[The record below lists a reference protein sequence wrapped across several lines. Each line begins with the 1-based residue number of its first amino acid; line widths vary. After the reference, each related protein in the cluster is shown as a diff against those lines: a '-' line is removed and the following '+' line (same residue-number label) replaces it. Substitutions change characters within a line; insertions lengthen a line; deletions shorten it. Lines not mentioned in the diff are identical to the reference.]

1 MKYAEAWEE
10 LKTTLK
16 YSEIA
21 GTILAPER
29 VLRWMDEL
37 EEEYE

>member
-16 YSEIA
+16 YSQGA
-21 GTILAPER
+21 GLTLAPEK